1 MQRKLPKSM
10 MEVDHV
16 LELVH
21 RLSERCVYD
30 RTAQL
35 KGLSKVAEAVEK
47 LEWVGE
53 GLDRIEGRLNG
64 SWSAEPSTS
73 EENEGD
79 AWLVLRIAGTRF
91 NDFVGL
97 GIVVSTVVSIMTL
110 AWLLICAGRMCRR
123 QKLKSLA
130 QVHTRTEWETVKGI
144 AQVSQAK
151 LCQFIL
157 RHWGEESI
165 FAGQFHTRGSP
176 K

>member
-1 MQRKLPKSM
+1 M

-64 SWSAEPSTS
+64 SWCAEPSTS
-73 EENEGD
+73 EGNEGD

-130 QVHTRTEWETVKGI
+130 QVHTRTEWETVKGM

>member
-1 MQRKLPKSM
+1 M

-16 LELVH
+16 LKLVH

-64 SWSAEPSTS
+64 SWCAEPSTS

-110 AWLLICAGRMCRR
+110 VWLLICAGRMCRR